1 LSAASVSFLLLIKQY
16 PLEISSGRKRDGQ
29 ENMCFTQFWC
39 VWTTYHLPTKG
50 GFCAWIASLNSDLL
64 SKWDTK
70 VLQVV
75 NWTGTWSYK
84 RTLLHSMLHVRF
96 YDKMLRMTWKA
107 KHAGEGQM
115 KLKSLDAYANYMFGS
130 CGLALR
136 TIRLY
141 YSAG

>member
-1 LSAASVSFLLLIKQY
+1 
-16 PLEISSGRKRDGQ
+16 
-29 ENMCFTQFWC
+29 
-39 VWTTYHLPTKG
+39 
-50 GFCAWIASLNSDLL
+50 
-64 SKWDTK
+64 
-70 VLQVV
+70 
-75 NWTGTWSYK
+75 
-84 RTLLHSMLHVRF
+84 MLHVRF
-96 YDKMLRMTWKA
+96 YDKMLHMTWKA